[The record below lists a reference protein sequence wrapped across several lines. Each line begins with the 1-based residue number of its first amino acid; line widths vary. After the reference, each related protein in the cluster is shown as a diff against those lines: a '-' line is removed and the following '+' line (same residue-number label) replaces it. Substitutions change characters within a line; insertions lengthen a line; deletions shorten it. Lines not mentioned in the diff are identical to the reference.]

1 MITTSSYSLLDA
13 ICNIYAHMNATK
25 TETSTYRALC
35 ACIDLHIPVQIDT
48 PMHPC
53 KCLPFAPRSLSS
65 QGDANAQARARALV
79 DVHALAHAHAHALRL
94 MLMLMR

>member
-1 MITTSSYSLLDA
+1 
-13 ICNIYAHMNATK
+13 MNATK

-79 DVHALAHAHAHALRL
+79 DVHALAHALYFLREL
-94 MLMLMR
+94 LDTFCLAGTRFGIIVILTFWAVC